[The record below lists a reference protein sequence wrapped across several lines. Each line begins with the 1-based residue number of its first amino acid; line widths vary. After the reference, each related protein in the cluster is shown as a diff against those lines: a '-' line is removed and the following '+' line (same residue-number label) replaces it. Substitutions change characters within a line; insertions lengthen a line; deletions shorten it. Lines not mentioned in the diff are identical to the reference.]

1 MTAIRR
7 GEASD
12 LNAVAVIQQAS
23 AGAAHWSVAE
33 YLEYAFLVAVLRGNV
48 AGFLVSRDV
57 AADEKE
63 ILNLA
68 VAPEF
73 RRQGVAKALLFSC
86 LEGFSG
92 VVILEVRE
100 SNRIARSFYQKLGF
114 QELGRRPNY
123 YSSPDESA
131 IVMKFHSC

>member
-1 MTAIRR
+1 MTVIRR

-12 LNAVAVIQQAS
+12 LNSVAVIQQAS
-23 AGAAHWSVAE
+23 AEAAHWNVAE
-33 YLEYAFLVAVLRGNV
+33 YLEQAFLVAVVGERV

-57 AADEKE
+57 AGDEKE

-100 SNRIARSFYQKLGF
+100 SNLAARSFYQELGF

-123 YSSPDESA
+123 YSSPDETA